1 MALTTSPK
9 TTAEMMREICFA
21 DAPIATWRPVS
32 AEASHVEPWA
42 SFERARQCAMRHDRR
57 GVMEALLR
65 VVYQPNLE
73 SRLYLQAWNGLR
85 EIGVNPPPEMA
96 KHLYGVVV
104 EIDGPDGLE
113 VLAVYTDHTARHI
126 DANGKVTC
134 SKGQGVWM
142 DRKID
147 ELLTAGRSI
156 LAVAKPW
163 EGQRPAAVANG
174 QVRINLLT
182 SSGLCCGQGMWEALA
197 RDSRGNAVLGA
208 TERVMDA
215 MGKLPVGSRR

>member
-1 MALTTSPK
+1 MALTASPK
-9 TTAEMMREICFA
+9 TTAEMMREVCFA

-32 AEASHVEPWA
+32 AEARNVEPWA
-42 SFERARQCAMRHDRR
+42 SFERARQCAVRNNRQ

-73 SRLYLQAWNGLR
+73 ARLYLQAWNGLR
-85 EIGVNPPPEMA
+85 ELGVNPPPEMT

-104 EIDGPDGLE
+104 EFDGPDGVE

-126 DANGKVTC
+126 DADGKLTC
-134 SKGQGVWM
+134 SRGQGVWM

-147 ELLTAGRSI
+147 ELLAAGRAI
-156 LAVAKPW
+156 APVAKPC
-163 EGQRPAAVANG
+163 EGQRPGPVAGG

-182 SSGLCCGQGMWEALA
+182 SSGLCYGQGMREALA
-197 RDSRGNAVLGA
+197 RDSRGSALLGA
-208 TERVMDA
+208 AERVMDA
-215 MGKLPVGSRR
+215 MGKVPVGSRR